1 MKKQRILAMA
11 MVMGLAGSM
20 TMPVE
25 AARVYTVGGDEL
37 TKGCIIVNGQVCN
50 LPEANNI
57 LKDLCDKLQ
66 SGNWSDCPVITLPD
80 CNQPS
85 GDGNQPE
92 VDNGQP
98 EVPDFSNPD
107 GDTNQPET
115 DNEQPEAPEAGRPD
129 GDMNKPEMDNGQ
141 LEDNISDSV
150 NPDTD
155 GDTNQPETDD
165 EQQEESAELSYARQ
179 VAKLVNE
186 ERAKAGL
193 HPLSFDAELASAAQ
207 IRANE
212 IKTSFSHTRPDGR
225 KFSSVLTDN
234 GIRFTGAGENIAW
247 GQKSPEHV
255 MEAWMNSDGHR
266 ANILNAKFTKIG
278 VGQYRDAAGR
288 NYWVQLFTY

>member
-25 AARVYTVGGDEL
+25 AAKVYSVGGNESI
-37 TKGCIIVNGQVCN
+37 KGCIIVNGQVCN
-50 LPEANNI
+50 LPEA
-57 LKDLCDKLQ
+57 
-66 SGNWSDCPVITLPD
+66 
-80 CNQPS
+80 
-85 GDGNQPE
+85 
-92 VDNGQP
+92 
-98 EVPDFSNPD
+98 
-107 GDTNQPET
+107 
-115 DNEQPEAPEAGRPD
+115 DNEQPEAPEAGKPD

-141 LEDNISDSV
+141 PEDNISDSV

-155 GDTNQPETDD
+155 GDTSQPETDD
-165 EQQEESAELSYARQ
+165 EQQEESTELSYARQ

-225 KFSSVLTDN
+225 KFSTVLTDN

>member
-1 MKKQRILAMA
+1 MKKQRIIAMA

-25 AARVYTVGGDEL
+25 AAKVYSVGGDEL
-37 TKGCIIVNGQVCN
+37 TKGCIIVNGQVCK

-66 SGNWSDCPVITLPD
+66 NGNWSDCPVITLPD
-80 CNQPS
+80 CNQPDGGGSQPEEDNGQPEVPDSSKPDGETNQPGIDNEQPEAPES
-85 GDGNQPE
+85 GKPDGDTNQPE

-98 EVPDFSNPD
+98 EDNVSESGKPD
-107 GDTNQPET
+107 GDTNQPE
-115 DNEQPEAPEAGRPD
+115 A
-129 GDMNKPEMDNGQ
+129 
-141 LEDNISDSV
+141 
-150 NPDTD
+150 
-155 GDTNQPETDD
+155 DD
-165 EQQEESAELSYARQ
+165 ELQEEESAELSYARQ

-186 ERAKAGL
+186 ERAKVGL
-193 HPLSFDAELASAAQ
+193 HPLTFDTEIASAAQ

-225 KFSSVLTDN
+225 KFSTVLTDN

-278 VGQYRDAAGR
+278 VGQYLDSAGR

>member
-25 AARVYTVGGDEL
+25 AAKVYSVGGDES
-37 TKGCIIVNGQVCN
+37 TKGYIIINGQVCN
-50 LPEANNI
+50 LPEA
-57 LKDLCDKLQ
+57 
-66 SGNWSDCPVITLPD
+66 
-80 CNQPS
+80 
-85 GDGNQPE
+85 
-92 VDNGQP
+92 
-98 EVPDFSNPD
+98 
-107 GDTNQPET
+107 

-129 GDMNKPEMDNGQ
+129 EDTNQPEMDNGQ
-141 LEDNISDSV
+141 PEDNISDSA
-150 NPDTD
+150 NPG
-155 GDTNQPETDD
+155 GDTNQPAADD
-165 EQQEESAELSYARQ
+165 EQQEESAELSYVRQ
-179 VAKLVNE
+179 IAKLVNE

-193 HPLSFDAELASAAQ
+193 HPLSFDTEIASAAQ

-247 GQKSPEHV
+247 GQKTPEQV

-278 VGQYRDAAGR
+278 VGQYRNAAGR